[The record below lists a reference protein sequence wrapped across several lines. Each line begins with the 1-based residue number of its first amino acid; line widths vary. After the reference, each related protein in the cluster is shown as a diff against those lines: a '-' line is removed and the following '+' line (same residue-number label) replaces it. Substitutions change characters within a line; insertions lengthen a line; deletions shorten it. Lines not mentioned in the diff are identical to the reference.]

1 MIEKQTGKQIN
12 RLRTKNG
19 MELCG
24 KDFNEFYKN
33 EGIVR
38 HRTVRHTPQQNGVA
52 EQMNRIVLEK
62 AQFMFSNTGWSK
74 EF

>member
-1 MIEKQTGKQIN
+1 MSFTRMK
-12 RLRTKNG
+12 
-19 MELCG
+19 C
-24 KDFNEFYKN
+24 
-33 EGIVR
+33 IVR
-38 HRTVRHTPQQNGVA
+38 HHTVRHTPQQNGVA